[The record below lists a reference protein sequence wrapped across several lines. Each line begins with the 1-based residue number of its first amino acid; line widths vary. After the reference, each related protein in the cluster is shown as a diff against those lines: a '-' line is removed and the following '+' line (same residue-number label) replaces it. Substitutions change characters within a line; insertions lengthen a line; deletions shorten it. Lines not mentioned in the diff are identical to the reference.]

1 MDEPARIEVL
11 PGIEAVR
18 RRPGMF
24 VGDPRD
30 GTGLAHLV
38 WEVLANVLDQHLRGE
53 ARKVRIELFGDG
65 TIEIQDDGAGI
76 SHDKGR
82 DGRPLLELMLLTL
95 WRGPTFDGHLP
106 HIHLGL
112 ENHGLG
118 LAPVSALCAF
128 FEIETTCRGQRARV
142 RTEHGLVTE
151 PAHSLGPS
159 TRRGTLV
166 RFRPDETI
174 FSSALTSELLS
185 ARLEE
190 IAWTHPLLEITW
202 QGKVIHSYG
211 GLARWARAR
220 ALGGLDD
227 DFVFAARTSLG
238 ENLVELAFGW
248 ERDDTRRHGEH
259 PALLS
264 FVNSNRTER
273 GTHVRGLLEGLSAV
287 ALAHGLEA
295 SSDALTNRL
304 VGAVHVTLRDPS
316 FASPTRDVLTT
327 VLAKQL
333 VSEVVQAQLPA
344 ALERHPLA
352 KARFLARARG
362 R

>member
-1 MDEPARIEVL
+1 MDVLPRIEVL
-11 PGIEAVR
+11 PEVEAVR

-76 SHDKGR
+76 THDKGR

-159 TRRGTLV
+159 TQRGTLV

-174 FSSALTSELLS
+174 FSFALRPELLS

-211 GLARWARAR
+211 GLAQWTRAR
-220 ALGGLDD
+220 AMGGLED
-227 DFVFAARTSLG
+227 DFVFTARTSLG
-238 ENLVELAFGW
+238 EN
-248 ERDDTRRHGEH
+248 R
-259 PALLS
+259 
-264 FVNSNRTER
+264 
-273 GTHVRGLLEGLSAV
+273 V

-344 ALERHPLA
+344 ALECHPLA
-352 KARFLARARG
+352 KARFLARACG
-362 R
+362 K